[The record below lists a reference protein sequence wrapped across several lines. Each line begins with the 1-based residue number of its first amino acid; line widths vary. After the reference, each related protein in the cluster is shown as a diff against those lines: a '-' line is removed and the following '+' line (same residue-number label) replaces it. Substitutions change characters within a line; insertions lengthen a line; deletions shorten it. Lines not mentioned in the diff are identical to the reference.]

1 MSALAEKL
9 KRRFYRDVDHP
20 YRVLERELDR
30 LVTSESVILDAGCG
44 RHAPVLGRF
53 LGRAQHLVG
62 LDLVDFP
69 TPIAGIEL
77 VNADLGKTGLPD
89 RTFDL
94 IYSRSVMEHVADPDA
109 VFAEMHRI
117 LLPGGRFVF
126 LTANKWDYATLIA
139 AAVPNRYHATIVN
152 RTEGRAEEDVF
163 PTQYKMNTKAA
174 VARLARDHGFR
185 LVAFRYLGQYPN
197 YFLFNGALFFLA
209 MLYQKLTEHVPGL
222 AFLRGWILVV
232 LQKA

>member
-9 KRRFYRDVDHP
+9 RRRFYRDADHP
-20 YRVLERELDR
+20 YRVLERALDE
-30 LVTSESVILDAGCG
+30 LVTDDSVILDAGCG

-89 RTFDL
+89 RFFDL
-94 IYSRSVMEHVADPDA
+94 VYSRSVMEHVADPDA
-109 VFAEMHRI
+109 VFTEMHRI
-117 LLPGGRFVF
+117 LRPGGRFVF

-139 AAVPNRYHATIVN
+139 AAIPNRYHATIVN

-163 PTQYKMNTKAA
+163 PTQYKMNTKTA
-174 VARLARDHGFR
+174 VTRLAQAHGFR
-185 LVAFRYLGQYPN
+185 LARFRYLGQYPN

-209 MLYQKLTEHVPGL
+209 MMYEKIVATVPGL
-222 AFLRGWILVV
+222 QFLQGWILVELERV
-232 LQKA
+232 

>member
-9 KRRFYRDVDHP
+9 KRRFYRDADHP

-30 LVTSESVILDAGCG
+30 LVTSDSVVLDAGCG

-77 VNADLGKTGLPD
+77 VNADLGKTGLPSG
-89 RTFDL
+89 TFDI

-109 VFAEMHRI
+109 VFTEMNRL
-117 LLPGGRFVF
+117 LLPGGRFIF

-139 AAVPNRYHATIVN
+139 AAIPNRYHATIVN

-163 PTQYKMNTKAA
+163 PTQYKMNTKKD
-174 VARLARDHGFR
+174 VKRLARDHGFC
-185 LVAFRYLGQYPN
+185 VAEFRYLTQYPN

-209 MLYQKLTEHVPGL
+209 MLYEKLVANTPGL
-222 AFLRGWILVV
+222 KFLQGWIFVV
-232 LQKA
+232 LEKE